1 MGKVKLGYGST
12 LSTRFVA
19 LSLSGITTISL
30 SSCGMI
36 PILDEKTQ
44 DKAACDKLSEVW
56 TGQGA
61 DTNSDIASLLTWVN
75 AQSALG
81 TLADRTE
88 SEVLPLSSMKFSTDI
103 KELIKY
109 LRKADSTSV
118 FDRLASWN
126 YGFDTLTQVVGHCV
140 LVSKD

>member
-1 MGKVKLGYGST
+1 MGRLKSGFVSKLSRKVLLVT
-12 LSTRFVA
+12 LT
-19 LSLSGITTISL
+19 GITSISL

-61 DTNSDIASLLTWVN
+61 NTSSDISSLLTWVN
-75 AQSALG
+75 AQNALS

-103 KELIKY
+103 KELIDY

-126 YGFDTLTQVVGHCV
+126 YGLDTLNLVIGHCV
-140 LVSKD
+140 LVSKE

>member
-1 MGKVKLGYGST
+1 
-12 LSTRFVA
+12 
-19 LSLSGITTISL
+19 
-30 SSCGMI
+30 MI

-61 DTNSDIASLLTWVN
+61 NTSSDIASLLTWVN
-75 AQSALG
+75 AQNGLS

-103 KELIKY
+103 KELIEY

-126 YGFDTLTQVVGHCV
+126 YGLDTLNLVIGHCV
-140 LVSKD
+140 LVSKE

>member
-1 MGKVKLGYGST
+1 MST
-12 LSTRFVA
+12 LTRKV
-19 LSLSGITTISL
+19 LLLTLTVITSISL

-56 TGQGA
+56 AGQGA
-61 DTNSDIASLLTWVN
+61 NTSSDVASLLSWVN
-75 AQSALG
+75 SQNALS

-103 KELIKY
+103 KELIKF

-126 YGFDTLTQVVGHCV
+126 YGLDTLSLVIGHCV
-140 LVSKD
+140 LVSKE